1 MNISELKLVQTSHAY
16 IKDGILKK
24 WRFYE
29 DDPNSMLHILHWKQK
44 DETPLTDTEYWY
56 IREYHKNVIIETEG
70 MLEFVNFS
78 ARIDI
83 LPIRMRG

>member
-24 WRFYE
+24 WRFFE
-29 DDPNSMLHILHWKQK
+29 NDPNNMLHKLHWKQK
-44 DETPLTDTEYWY
+44 SEEPLTDGDMWY

-70 MLEFVNFS
+70 MLEFHNFT
-78 ARIDI
+78 AKIDKI
-83 LPIRMRG
+83 PIRRV